1 MFCTGN
7 AVGYVLWKGIPFC
20 ALQLRAACHAT
31 SATTTRVL
39 FGAVTFHSTPSPLSL
54 PPSPCRQL
62 RTGDVFAVPR
72 GWTAWLWN
80 NQTDRPFSA
89 VAVIDTSLA
98 PPAGPSRVNL
108 FRLMGAQKEGLGG
121 ILHGFR

>member
-1 MFCTGN
+1 MHFS
-7 AVGYVLWKGIPFC
+7 LIPP
-20 ALQLRAACHAT
+20 L
-31 SATTTRVL
+31 L
-39 FGAVTFHSTPSPLSL
+39 FPLYFLHILFLFLFVSL
-54 PPSPCRQL
+54 SPCRQL

-98 PPAGPSRVNL
+98 PSAGPSRVNL